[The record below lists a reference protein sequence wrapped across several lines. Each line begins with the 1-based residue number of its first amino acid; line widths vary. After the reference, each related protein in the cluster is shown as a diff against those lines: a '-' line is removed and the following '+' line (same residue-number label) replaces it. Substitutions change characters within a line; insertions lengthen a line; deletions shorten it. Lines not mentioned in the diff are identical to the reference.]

1 MCCHRDSRSSRALL
15 ELDVHSQHVYW
26 VYISHHLRGIISF
39 VCTSSNVFVH
49 CCFYLIIRNNS
60 STKLV
65 SDNGQL
71 SLIVLLICTSL
82 LAMFLL
88 LHSFTCYYDS
98 IDPWSRFY
106 FKFHKID
113 DYENNA
119 IILLV
124 KTENC

>member
-1 MCCHRDSRSSRALL
+1 
-15 ELDVHSQHVYW
+15 
-26 VYISHHLRGIISF
+26 
-39 VCTSSNVFVH
+39 VH

-71 SLIVLLICTSL
+71 ALIVLLICTSL